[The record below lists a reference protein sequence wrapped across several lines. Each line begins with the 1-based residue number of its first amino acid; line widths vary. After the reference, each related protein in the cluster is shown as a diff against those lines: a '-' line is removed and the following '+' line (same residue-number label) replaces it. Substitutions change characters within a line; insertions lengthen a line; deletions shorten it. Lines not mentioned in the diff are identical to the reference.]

1 MANII
6 ELDKFKKDLISK
18 INDII
23 KNSDYHEICNYLE
36 LLPELTWSEEKLYDC
51 GISYINDYYKKI
63 AKLEKIKNDNNEDEI
78 KKIQF
83 KIYTLYNMINYEKIH
98 LSFQEFIVFS
108 KLMDATF
115 TNYNPNKKRSFVKPY
130 ESQDLDMN
138 YIINSIQDEIYYK
151 DKEHAF
157 EITRLRL
164 EILYKTLKEK
174 GIEIIKENLK
184 DIEVEKIIEEFN
196 IKNPQK
202 LNREILN
209 LYKYNNFPGLL

>member
-1 MANII
+1 
-6 ELDKFKKDLISK
+6 
-18 INDII
+18 
-23 KNSDYHEICNYLE
+23 
-36 LLPELTWSEEKLYDC
+36 
-51 GISYINDYYKKI
+51 
-63 AKLEKIKNDNNEDEI
+63 
-78 KKIQF
+78 
-83 KIYTLYNMINYEKIH
+83 MINYEKIH